1 MKEAMIECAFR
12 GLLRVALPLGFALG
26 AWAAMVMI

>member
-1 MKEAMIECAFR
+1 MRQAMIEYAFR

-26 AWAAMVMI
+26 AWVVVVMS